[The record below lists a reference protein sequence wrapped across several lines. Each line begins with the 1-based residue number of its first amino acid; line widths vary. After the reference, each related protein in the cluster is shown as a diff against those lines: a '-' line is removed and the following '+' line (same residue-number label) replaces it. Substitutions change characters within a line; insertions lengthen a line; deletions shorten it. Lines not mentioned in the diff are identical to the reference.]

1 MNAKVSDLYVNWEQS
16 NFDSCKYTPK
26 LLKKNWLS
34 LHDIDSEPFPDE
46 EQLRH
51 KLVSTD
57 LSVTSP
63 KYGNDFSSL
72 SDELVQ
78 GWCEFHSGNFLDAVS
93 IARSCGVAGSY
104 LGNVSTVIY
113 AGYLE
118 TEQDKKLSLFNDVHE
133 RASEDA
139 KHLKDC
145 VNTFYM
151 SPCSFGRYGESVFVG
166 TALAKNIPIR
176 FRSSIKKTLEIN
188 SDHPLALAGYGAFYA
203 QIIGYSGRFLAR
215 ATFGCS
221 EKECHSLFSKA
232 LNIAEGSTIVRLEY
246 AKALLMMDKKNKEAI
261 TLLELI
267 INTTPID
274 AMQELDIKAARLLI
288 NEEQRGLHYRDR
300 SFSSGRT
307 S

>member
-1 MNAKVSDLYVNWEQS
+1 MNSKVSDIYLNWTQS
-16 NFDSCKYTPK
+16 DFDSFQYTPT
-26 LLKKNWLS
+26 LLKENWLS
-34 LHDIDSEPFPDE
+34 LHNIDAEPFPDKDH
-46 EQLRH
+46 LRY
-51 KLVSTD
+51 KLGSTD

-63 KYGNDFSSL
+63 KYGSDFSSL
-72 SDELVQ
+72 SDDLVQ
-78 GWCEFHSGNFLDAVS
+78 GWCEFHSGNFLEAVT
-93 IARSCGVAGSY
+93 IGRSCGVAGSY

-118 TEQDKKLSLFNDVHE
+118 SEQEKKLSLFNDVHE
-133 RASEDA
+133 RATGDA

-176 FRSSIKKTLEIN
+176 FRSSIKKTLEMN
-188 SDHPLALAGYGAFYA
+188 FDHPLALAGYGAFHA
-203 QIIGYSGRFLAR
+203 QIIGYSGKLLAR

-246 AKALLMMDKKNKEAI
+246 AKALLMMDKKNKEAFE
-261 TLLELI
+261 LLELI
-267 INTTPID
+267 INTAPID

-288 NEEQRGLHYRDR
+288 NEQQ
-300 SFSSGRT
+300 
-307 S
+307 